1 MNRGEITG
9 GKLPGEITGGG
20 GNHRGVHLLRC
31 QYVLGSGSICDL
43 KDDIRSASRSLV
55 INDSNGSYGSDSGR
69 SSKMIQKCRSKNV
82 ALSEWLCLM
91 TKLFLS
97 TSSKRP
103 SPRLRKIV
111 RGWDWNL
118 ENSNDNQY
126 ANYLRDWCGY
136 DQARQSDLK
145 SGVVVGPKSSTD
157 GGT

>member
-82 ALSEWLCLM
+82 ALSDWLCLM
-91 TKLFLS
+91 TKLILS

-103 SPRLRKIV
+103 SPRLREIV
-111 RGWDWNL
+111 RGWDWNWKTRTTTNTL
-118 ENSNDNQY
+118 TTCAID
-126 ANYLRDWCGY
+126 
-136 DQARQSDLK
+136 
-145 SGVVVGPKSSTD
+145 VVTIRRVNLI
-157 GGT
+157 